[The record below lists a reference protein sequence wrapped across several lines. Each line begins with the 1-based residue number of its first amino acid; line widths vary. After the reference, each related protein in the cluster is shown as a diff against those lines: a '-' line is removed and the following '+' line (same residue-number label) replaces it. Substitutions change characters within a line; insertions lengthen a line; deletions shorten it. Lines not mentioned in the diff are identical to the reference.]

1 MSKRSLCFD
10 WISLEGARKKKRKLH
25 LEPGDDGVY
34 LCPVTL
40 CLHVGFKYQRGVRKH
55 VNNKHEWFFYFDTQ
69 PAVKR
74 EDAQERGSVR
84 KKASTHKKV
93 AFSIEHG
100 CGLEFVQWLQTQCGG
115 CMKLKGAKQVAKR
128 SMKFLMSCMGDCE
141 DGVDAK
147 ESYIDCALGSP
158 TMLMKFLKVL
168 VEEWGLKSAGALSYL
183 QSITDLCDFRKC
195 HGIPDST
202 LRMFAVTEVY
212 LRRSKSTLYRKR
224 NVEYSRNLN
233 LESLMAEQSW
243 ATLEDMEKVIPYHS
257 AKYEELFQKAGTTS
271 ASPLTISELAFATRF
286 IITFL
291 LLRVKCTRPMSLQYL
306 TTQMIDLAM
315 ENGGFVALES

>member
-34 LCPVTL
+34 LCPVTS
-40 CLHVGFKYQRGVRKH
+40 CLHVGFKSQRGARKH
-55 VNNKHEWFFYFDTQ
+55 VNNKHAWFFYFDSQ

-93 AFSIEHG
+93 AFSIELG
-100 CGLEFVQWLQTQCGG
+100 CGLEFVQWLQTPCGG
-115 CMKLKGAKQVAKR
+115 CKNLKEAKQVAKR

-183 QSITDLCDFRKC
+183 QSITDLCD
-195 HGIPDST
+195 
-202 LRMFAVTEVY
+202 L
-212 LRRSKSTLYRKR
+212 SKVPWHSRFSIK
-224 NVEYSRNLN
+224 NVCCY
-233 LESLMAEQSW
+233 
-243 ATLEDMEKVIPYHS
+243 
-257 AKYEELFQKAGTTS
+257 
-271 ASPLTISELAFATRF
+271 
-286 IITFL
+286 
-291 LLRVKCTRPMSLQYL
+291 
-306 TTQMIDLAM
+306 
-315 ENGGFVALES
+315 